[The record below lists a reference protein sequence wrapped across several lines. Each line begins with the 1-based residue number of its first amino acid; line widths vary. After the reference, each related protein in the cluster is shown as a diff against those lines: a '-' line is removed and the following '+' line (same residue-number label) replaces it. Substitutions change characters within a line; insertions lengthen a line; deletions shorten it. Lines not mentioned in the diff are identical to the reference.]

1 MKRLERYF
9 KISKGNIL
17 VEDVSTICNS
27 SPFNHVKFVLVSLG
41 KLRFFLST
49 MLKGISERNLHR
61 GFLLSIC
68 TWGEGGGGGFGN

>member
-1 MKRLERYF
+1 MKRLERYL

-41 KLRFFLST
+41 KLRFF
-49 MLKGISERNLHR
+49 
-61 GFLLSIC
+61 
-68 TWGEGGGGGFGN
+68 